1 MQNKY
6 RRNPRL
12 TTISFRKLLL
22 STLVITLSM
31 SVTAVIDS
39 LFVGNLIGP
48 DQLAALNMT
57 YPLGIFGVMIYVWIG
72 FGGSTYISVLKGEG
86 DQRETS
92 ELFTVSLTALAAIGV
107 VVMLAGSIFK
117 QDLVEVLCNDPS
129 LHSYMIEYLEIFLV
143 LIPILLVFG
152 GFAYFCRVDNFPILA
167 SLSVIVAN
175 VVNIVLDYVY
185 IEWFGMGI
193 GGAALASL
201 SGYIVGILLY
211 IFYFRSP
218 QRSLHFNLKSL
229 RTRSLRLLAKSTR
242 YSTPSA
248 LHEGAMFI
256 SLLFVNNM
264 VIGFTGVDG
273 MVIFAVFGQASM
285 LFTLFLT
292 GVAETMAPVVG
303 VAIGEKDS
311 RAIRFVLSYSMKLLV
326 ISTLS
331 CLVLFSLF
339 PTEMLWMFGV
349 EDESI
354 IQMGIPVIRILT
366 VSLLPAFF
374 PFFMLFYYQLIKREV
389 LSLSIVVFLNI
400 ISLLPT
406 MWLLGTYVG
415 SDTIWWALA
424 ISEGATAIFI
434 LVLSHTISRRSKGR
448 YSNVFLFDKEME
460 AETLDLTLTTHSSDI
475 ESCRRLIT
483 EFMQRISAVP
493 ALLNGVPA
501 LFAEQAQ
508 MLGSPEP
515 TSIDVVIRKDK
526 EAVALR
532 FRHYGKHDPNL
543 SSVQES
549 TDMEVLTYTNQQI
562 LNINVITY
570 IVK

>member
-1 MQNKY
+1 MTNKHP
-6 RRNPRL
+6 RTPRL

-57 YPLGIFGVMIYVWIG
+57 YPLGVFGVMIYVWIG

-86 DQRETS
+86 DHKESS

-117 QDLVEVLCNDPS
+117 HDLVEVLCSDPS
-129 LHSYMIEYLEIFLV
+129 LHLYMIEYIEIFLV
-143 LIPILLVFG
+143 LIPILFVFG
-152 GFAYFCRVDNFPILA
+152 GFAYFCRVDNFPNLA

-175 VVNIVLDYVY
+175 VVNIALDYVY
-185 IEWFGMGI
+185 IEWFDMGI

-201 SGYIVGILLY
+201 SGYIVGTLLY
-211 IFYFRSP
+211 IFYFRSSE
-218 QRSLHFNLKSL
+218 RSLHFNLKSL
-229 RTRSLRLLAKSTR
+229 RLASLRLLAKSTR

-248 LHEGAMFI
+248 LHEGAMFV

-264 VIGFTGVDG
+264 VIGFAGVNG

-285 LFTLFLT
+285 LFTLLLT

-303 VAIGEKDS
+303 VSIGEKDS
-311 RAIRFVLSYSMKLLV
+311 RAIRFVLSYSMKLLY

-331 CLVLFSLF
+331 CFVLLSLF

-366 VSLLPAFF
+366 VSLLPVFF
-374 PFFMLFYYQLIKREV
+374 PYFMLFYYQLIKREA
-389 LSLSIVVFLNI
+389 LSLSIVAFLNI

-434 LVLSHTISRRSKGR
+434 LVLSHNISRRSKGR
-448 YSNVFLFDKEME
+448 YSSVFLFDKEME
-460 AETLDLTLTTHSSDI
+460 AATLDLTLTTHPSDI
-475 ESCRRLIT
+475 EECRLLIA
-483 EFMQRISAVP
+483 EFIPRNSFISD
-493 ALLNGVPA
+493 
-501 LFAEQAQ
+501 LFVQEAK
-508 MLGSPEP
+508 MFGSSGT
-515 TSIDVVIRKDK
+515 TSIDVVIRVEK
-526 EAVALR
+526 ERATIR
-532 FRHYGKHDPNL
+532 FRHYGKHDPKR
-543 SSVQES
+543 SSLQES
-549 TDMEVLTYTNQQI
+549 IDMEVLTYSNQQI

-570 IVK
+570 IVRVDAY